1 MKYSLA
7 DLRSFCDAE
16 LIPESAK
23 SCIVDSVITDSRNAV
38 LTVGALFIAIEGER
52 NDGHQYVMEMYEKGV
67 RNFLVSQRDLISQLP
82 ADASILVVE
91 NTVLALQEI
100 ARFHRSRFSIPVISV
115 TGSNGKTIV
124 KEWLFQLLSPFMKV
138 LRSPKSYNS
147 QIGVPLSVLALDE
160 NYDIA
165 VFEAGISKPDEMQHL
180 ADIIQADTVIFT
192 NIGTAHD
199 ENFIHVNQKVG
210 EKLKLASKS
219 SKLIYCADH
228 HLIRERILQS
238 GIDKVLQLCSWS
250 KTIDSDLKIIDVKNT
265 DAMHHSL
272 VEANFNGDLVT
283 LELPFNDQASVENAM
298 HCWLLMLDMGFSQN
312 QIQLAFK
319 KIQSVEMRLEM
330 VQGINNC
337 ILVNDFYNSDLT
349 SLQIALDYI
358 SHQSASKK
366 RCIILSD
373 ILQSGKPPRILY
385 QEVADLV
392 EKYNIERIIG
402 IGSEISAHGTL
413 FSAKSEF
420 YKDTDDFF
428 SAFRPDFF
436 SDEIIL
442 LKGARIFRFERIA
455 KLLVRKSHVTRLEIN
470 LNALVD
476 NYNFFRARLNK
487 TTGVIAMVKAFA
499 YGSGAV
505 EIARALEFN
514 HVNYLAVAYADE
526 GVALRMAG
534 INVPVIVMNPEKRS
548 FYQMIKY
555 NLEPEIYSIRI
566 LEDFA
571 EFINSDADFNAPFL
585 IHLKI
590 DTGMHRLGFMPAE
603 LPSLIDL
610 LIREK
615 DQLKVA
621 SVFSHFTSSED
632 AVDDNYSRRQAEIL
646 SEAHSLIEKSFNYK
660 IAKHIC
666 NSNGILRFP
675 EYHFDFARLGIGL
688 YGETADAI
696 VNNQL
701 RQVVT
706 FRTKISQIR
715 YIAAGESVGY
725 SRHSVSE
732 KPRLIATIPVGYAD
746 GLDRRLSDGNGE
758 FVVRGITVKTVGLI
772 CMDMCMLDV
781 SEVPEVTEDDS
792 VIIFGDSMP
801 LHNYARA
808 SGRIVYEALTAISER
823 VNRLY
828 IKE

>member
-7 DLRSFCDAE
+7 EIGAFCNAALMPDNTQE
-16 LIPESAK
+16 F
-23 SCIVDSVITDSRNAV
+23 IVDSVITDSRNAV
-38 LTVGALFIAIEGER
+38 LTAGAMFIAIEGER
-52 NDGHQYVMEMYEKGV
+52 NDGHLYLNEMYDKGV
-67 RNFLVSQRDLISQLP
+67 RNFLISKKEMIPQLP
-82 ADASILVVE
+82 ADARFLVVE
-91 NTVLALQEI
+91 NTVKALQQL
-100 ARFHRSRFSIPVISV
+100 ARAHRSKFSIPVISV

-147 QIGVPLSVLALDE
+147 QIGVPLSVLALED

-180 ADIIQADTVIFT
+180 AEIIQADTVIFT

-199 ENFIHVNQKVG
+199 ENFIHVNQKIG
-210 EKLKLASKS
+210 EKLKLTSKA

-228 HLIRERILQS
+228 HQIRERILQS
-238 GIDKVLQLCSWS
+238 EIDKVLQICSWS
-250 KTIDSDLKIIDVKNT
+250 KTIDSDLKITSVSET
-265 DAMHHSL
+265 GTMHHCVIKALYHEDS
-272 VEANFNGDLVT
+272 VS

-298 HCWLLMLDMGFSQN
+298 HCWLLMLDIGLSQS
-312 QIQLAFK
+312 QIQSAFK

-337 ILVNDFYNSDLT
+337 ILVNDFYNSDIT
-349 SLQIALDYI
+349 SLKIALDYI

-366 RCIILSD
+366 RCVILSD

-385 QEVADLV
+385 QEVADLL

-402 IGSEISAHGTL
+402 IGNEISAHATL

-420 YKDTDDFF
+420 YIDTDAFF
-428 SAFRPDFF
+428 SGFRPDFF
-436 SDEIIL
+436 ADEIIL

-476 NYNFFRARLNK
+476 NYNYFKSRLGKK
-487 TTGVIAMVKAFA
+487 TGIIAMVKAFA

-505 EIARALEFN
+505 EIARALKFN
-514 HVNYLAVAYADE
+514 HVDYLAVAYADE

-534 INVPVIVMNPEKRS
+534 IDVPVIVMNPEKRS
-548 FYQMIKY
+548 FYQMAKY
-555 NLEPEIYSIRI
+555 NLEPEIYSIRL
-566 LEDFA
+566 LEDFIA
-571 EFINSDADFNAPFL
+571 FIQSDGNVLTPFP

-590 DTGMHRLGFMPAE
+590 DTGMHRLGFMPTE
-603 LPSLIDL
+603 LPSLIQL
-610 LIREK
+610 LE
-615 DQLKVA
+615 DQRNNVKVA

-632 AVDDNYSRRQAEIL
+632 PSDDDFSRKQAETL
-646 SEAHSLIEKSFNYK
+646 SEAHSLIEQSLKYK
-660 IAKHIC
+660 TSKHIC
-666 NSNGILRFP
+666 NSNGVLRFP
-675 EYHFDFARLGIGL
+675 EYHFDYVRLGIGL
-688 YGETADAI
+688 YGETADPVI
-696 VNNQL
+696 NTQL
-701 RQVVT
+701 RQVAT

-715 YIAAGESVGY
+715 YVAAGESIGY

-746 GLDRRLSDGNGE
+746 GLDRRLSDGKGE
-758 FVVRGITVKTVGLI
+758 FVVRGIVVKTVGLI

-781 SEVPEVTEDDS
+781 SDVPEVAEDDT

-801 LHNYARA
+801 LSLYAA
-808 SGRIVYEALTAISER
+808 SSDRIVYEALTAISDR